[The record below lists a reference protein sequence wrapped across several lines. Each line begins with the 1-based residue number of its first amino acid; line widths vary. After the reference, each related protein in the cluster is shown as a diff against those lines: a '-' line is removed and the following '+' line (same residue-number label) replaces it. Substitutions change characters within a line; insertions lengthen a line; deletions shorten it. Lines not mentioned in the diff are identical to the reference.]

1 MTSAIRNSTFL
12 ITWSI
17 KIYNSICFAG
27 IIYCLLTLP
36 EAKAANP
43 DSLLYL
49 TPQRQYSAIFNTYHT
64 LRQKDTSL
72 LRPFVDE
79 LKTFFTS
86 EGTALD
92 LLTLEVTIMQ
102 YEHANPNFKTK
113 YLPRALA
120 ALQKAEESG
129 NHFLFA
135 KMHQALGMYHY
146 NVQKEYGLAFQYY
159 LKLFDLI
166 KDLNETEYPDY
177 QYTMYIIALA
187 HYDFTDYEN
196 AIRYGEVL
204 MNNIQKPITQTHL
217 FNANMVGMAYL
228 RLRNY
233 AAARRYFEW
242 GVPYLASL
250 FSKSKLQ
257 KLEKWTGIINGNIG
271 LTYFGEKKYSKAL
284 PYLQKGFELSEQ
296 TQMWNNSASF
306 GAKLALIA
314 LEKGDI
320 KRAQQ
325 WAVTTLNHAK
335 KYRDQD
341 RALPNAKFLA
351 EPYFVMSNVKKA
363 SGNYRQAMLYADS
376 SAAQELIVKQQMDVT
391 HKHKAEIAV
400 DHEKFNARELLL
412 QKDRERQLLIRN
424 GLLLLLVVFVLVAY
438 LLYKQQH
445 LKQQKLIAQKQL
457 AETELHHSQ
466 AQLDQIR
473 QGIQQK
479 NDMIARFTQNWNSA
493 NSTPSRDSA
502 EYQLLHELRKS
513 VILTDD
519 DWNSFAELFEKAH
532 PGFFVRLKTKFADLT
547 PAETRFMALARLSYS
562 NREMAAMLGVGVG
575 AVRQY
580 RLRIRRKLEAPEDL
594 DISELAST
602 I

>member
-1 MTSAIRNSTFL
+1 MANHPAC
-12 ITWSI
+12 SI
-17 KIYNSICFAG
+17 KFSVTIYFATIICC
-27 IIYCLLTLP
+27 ILSVS
-36 EAKAANP
+36 KATGSNA
-43 DSLLYL
+43 DSLLHL
-49 TPQRQYSAIFNTYHT
+49 PPQRQYNAIFNRYHT
-64 LRQKDTSL
+64 LHQKDTAQ
-72 LRPFVDE
+72 LRPFVNE
-79 LKTFFTS
+79 LNTLFTS
-86 EGTALD
+86 KGTVLD

-102 YEHANPNFKTK
+102 YEHADPDFKTK

-120 ALQKAEESG
+120 ALQKAEQSG
-129 NHFLFA
+129 NRFLFA

-146 NVQKEYGLAFQYY
+146 NMQKEYGPAFRYY

-166 KDLNETEYPDY
+166 KDLNETEYPNY

-196 AIRYGEVL
+196 AIRYGEVQ
-204 MNNIQKPITQTHL
+204 MGNIEGPITESL
-217 FNANMVGMAYL
+217 IFNADMLGMAHL
-228 RLRNY
+228 RLRQY
-233 AAARRYFEW
+233 AAARRRFEW
-242 GVPYLASL
+242 GLPHLTLVYQ
-250 FSKSKLQ
+250 KSKVQ
-257 KLEKWTGIINGNIG
+257 KLEKWTGILNGNIG

-306 GAKLALIA
+306 GAKLSLIA
-314 LEKGDI
+314 MEVGDI
-320 KRAQQ
+320 KRAEQ
-325 WAVTTLNHAK
+325 WALTTLDHAK
-335 KYRDQD
+335 KHRDQD
-341 RALPNAKFLA
+341 RILPNAKFLA
-351 EPYFVMSNVKKA
+351 EPYLVMSNVKKA
-363 SGNYRQAMLYADS
+363 GGNYREAMLYADS
-376 SAAQELIVKQQMDVT
+376 SAAQELILKQQMDVT
-391 HKHKAEIAV
+391 LKHKAEIAV
-400 DHEKFNARELLL
+400 DREKYKARELLL

-424 GLLLLLVVFVLVAY
+424 GLVLLLVVFVLAAY

-445 LKQQKLIAQKQL
+445 LKQQKLVAQKQL
-457 AETELHHSQ
+457 AETELLHAQ

-479 NDMIARFTQNWNSA
+479 SDLIARFTQDWQSA
-493 NSTPSRDSA
+493 DSAPPRDSA

-519 DWNSFAELFEKAH
+519 GWNSFAELFEKAH
-532 PGFFVRLKTKFADLT
+532 PGFFVRLKTKFSDLT
-547 PAETRFMALARLSYS
+547 PAEVRFMALARLSYS

-594 DISELAST
+594 DISELAGT